1 MYQTRWSSGRSLCR
15 LLPFFVVAFSLS
27 FLKLVAIELTNI
39 RPGFAQ
45 PHPVHA
51 ESELESLPP
60 GSVPPSQPSSEPAV
74 APPAE
79 PAMPSQP
86 VLDPLNSP
94 YPVPWNWV
102 LAMLSERGSAPSP
115 KFRYYRSQS
124 LISPDGQYAAYSR
137 IQMQL
142 SADFTQS
149 RVASVLFLENL
160 NTGELQTITASS
172 PFADNP
178 FLSGEPNPTG
188 TIAILIPIAWSE
200 TSDRVLARE
209 FESIFGSDLAS
220 DFAVVWDRQTNRTH
234 TIAPTV
240 VRYSNAVLLGWSQSN
255 PEQVLFRAGM
265 MGEEDWSMYAVDVQ
279 GQTAYASHDRPVTF
293 GRVVNS
299 IWSGPQAY
307 MQP

>member
-1 MYQTRWSSGRSLCR
+1 MYQTQWSIGRSPWR
-15 LLPFFVVAFSLS
+15 LLPFFALAVSLAV
-27 FLKLVAIELTNI
+27 FKLMAIELINI

-45 PHPVHA
+45 TQPVEA
-51 ESELESLPP
+51 EPPVRELP
-60 GSVPPSQPSSEPAV
+60 SVPAVQPPTESPMSP
-74 APPAE
+74 
-79 PAMPSQP
+79 QP
-86 VLDPLNSP
+86 IFDPLNSP

-102 LAMLSERGSAPSP
+102 LAMLSERGSVPNP
-115 KFRYYRSQS
+115 RFRYYRSQS

-160 NTGELQTITASS
+160 KTGELQTITASS

-178 FLSGEPNPTG
+178 FFSDEPNPTG

-209 FESIFGSDLAS
+209 FESIFGSDIAS
-220 DFAVVWDRQTNRTH
+220 DFAVVWDRPTNRTY

-265 MGEEDWSMYAVDVQ
+265 MGEEDWSMYAVDVR
-279 GQTAYASHDRPVTF
+279 GQTAYASNDQPVTF

-307 MQP
+307 TQP

>member
-1 MYQTRWSSGRSLCR
+1 MYQPKWSSGRSLWR
-15 LLPFFVVAFSLS
+15 SIPLFAFAVSLA
-27 FLKLVAIELTNI
+27 FLKLLAIEFAAPQPTLAQSS
-39 RPGFAQ
+39 PGEQ
-45 PHPVHA
+45 PIV
-51 ESELESLPP
+51 ESELES
-60 GSVPPSQPSSEPAV
+60 VPQREPLSEPTV
-74 APPAE
+74 DPP
-79 PAMPSQP
+79 PQPPMSSQT

-102 LAMLSERGSAPSP
+102 LAMLAEPGSVSHP

-149 RVASVLFLENL
+149 RVASVLFLEDL
-160 NTGELQTITASS
+160 RTGDLRTITASS

-209 FESIFGSDLAS
+209 FESIFGSDIAS

-240 VRYSNAVLLGWSQSN
+240 VQYSNAVLLGWSQSN
-255 PEQVLFRAGM
+255 PQQVLFRAGM
-265 MGEEDWSMYAVDVQ
+265 MGQEDWSMYAVDVQ
-279 GQTAYASHDRPVTF
+279 GQTAYASNDQPIIF
-293 GRVVNS
+293 GQVVNS
-299 IWSGPQAY
+299 IWSGPQAH